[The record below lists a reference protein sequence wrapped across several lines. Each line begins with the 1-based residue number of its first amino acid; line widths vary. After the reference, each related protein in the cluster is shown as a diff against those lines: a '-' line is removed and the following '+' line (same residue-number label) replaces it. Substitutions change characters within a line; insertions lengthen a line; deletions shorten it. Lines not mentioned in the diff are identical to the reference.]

1 MDKFPPRSSR
11 LITIFCI
18 LPSPRRSTRTY
29 VATTPCQAGLS
40 ISSTTTSIRR
50 HDRRLSCRSIRRLRQ
65 VAMQRSGAI
74 TIAVT
79 SPIYL
84 FLSILLG
91 GNRTHLHTPYVP
103 NHSAAAIGPFPNLP
117 SAFRDKRPATHP
129 FHTLTITCSSR
140 RSRAA
145 VPHQASKHRGTR
157 IECMDAF
164 LACATLLAAAGELA
178 SHDTGRHDTQT
189 YTRSTTW
196 RDNGKTVA
204 KMEVSKRQ

>member
-1 MDKFPPRSSR
+1 
-11 LITIFCI
+11 
-18 LPSPRRSTRTY
+18 
-29 VATTPCQAGLS
+29 
-40 ISSTTTSIRR
+40 
-50 HDRRLSCRSIRRLRQ
+50 
-65 VAMQRSGAI
+65 MQRSGAI

-79 SPIYL
+79 SPIHL

-91 GNRTHLHTPYVP
+91 GNRTHLYHHYVP

-117 SAFRDKRPATHP
+117 SAFRDERPATHP
-129 FHTLTITCSSR
+129 FHAQTITCSSR

-164 LACATLLAAAGELA
+164 LACTTLLAAAGELA

-189 YTRSTTW
+189 YTPSTTW

-204 KMEVSKRQ
+204 KMELGTANHPMSFSPNSLCWPDRDRQCRHGRITHQHDRHSPNTMTNKKVHHTSYP